1 MSLSARR
8 SCTLPKPKATSATT
22 QAKQPNKPQYD
33 EKYVKRFLG
42 FWKQGKNDRKACLA
56 FVKLHPTCDR
66 HSCKSKPQTC
76 TRHTDGISCGVCR
89 SSRVKCPRLQAFL
102 LDYVSVHLGVS
113 SKTALDLYERYA
125 RERRGVQKEKHRL
138 AEEAEKQRAQ
148 ESGGDDDSDL
158 LDQSSLESLSE
169 EEDEPSDG
177 SDYRATT
184 KARSKGTPATNRS
197 KGTPATTT
205 TTKSLPPSSAKS
217 IQDKDSPAA
226 AAAAAA
232 ASQLQI
238 ATKHVHQLEAD
249 LSKLKKERNGM
260 LQREKAYTLKAI
272 AAASQPPPQPS
283 LDEMTKLIEAEL
295 LKRKEIYRKEVME
308 EWDRLHQDE
317 VERLRRDRLTP
328 VVDSCSTATITIPR
342 TSLGLHMAVRGFLEI
357 MAAEEG
363 TSRVLDLLQWIT
375 EFSHA
380 VKEVDKD
387 HKISSVMY
395 TNGSTMPK
403 RLANFNEENGEEW
416 AKRRRLDSDAH

>member
-8 SCTLPKPKATSATT
+8 SCTLPKPKGTSATT
-22 QAKQPNKPQYD
+22 KAKQPCKPQYD
-33 EKYVKRFLG
+33 EKYVQRFLG

-76 TRHTDGISCGVCR
+76 TRHTDGISCGPCR
-89 SSRVKCPRLQAFL
+89 SSRIRCPRLQAFL

-138 AEEAEKQRAQ
+138 QEEAEKQRAQ
-148 ESGGDDDSDL
+148 ESGDDDGDLSDP
-158 LDQSSLESLSE
+158 SLAGLSSE
-169 EEDEPSDG
+169 EEEESSDG
-177 SDYRATT
+177 SDYRITT
-184 KARSKGTPATNRS
+184 KTRSKGTPATNRS

-205 TTKSLPPSSAKS
+205 TTKSLPPSSARS
-217 IQDKDSPAA
+217 IQDKDLHTTTAA
-226 AAAAAA
+226 AAAVT
-232 ASQLQI
+232 QLQI
-238 ATKHVHQLEAD
+238 ATMRVLELEAD

-260 LQREKAYTLKAI
+260 LEREKAYTLKAM

-283 LDEMTKLIEAEL
+283 LDEITKLVEAEL

-308 EWDRLHQDE
+308 EWDRLHENE

-328 VVDSCSTATITIPR
+328 VIDSCSTTTITIPR
-342 TSLGLHMAVRGFLEI
+342 TSIGLHMAVRGFLET

-363 TSRVLDLLQWIT
+363 SSRLLDLLQWIT
-375 EFSHA
+375 EFSQA
-380 VKEVDKD
+380 VKEVDEL
-387 HKISSVMY
+387 SNVRY
-395 TNGSTMPK
+395 TNGSTTPK
-403 RLANFNEENGEEW
+403 RATNFNEENGEEM
-416 AKRRRLDSDAH
+416 AKRRRLNGDAH